1 MAAVLENLSTVP
13 DQDLEEA
20 ATSRPAGRVRAVA
33 PPAGPGRAVVRDWVW
48 VLAPTLML
56 GLVILLLFRNP
67 FLYALTSMPGSQIV
81 QAIVVAFAGGLGL
94 VCAALHRFGTESAL
108 LAQWRHAA
116 SVEARERLLD
126 GWGRP
131 SWVLSLLRAL
141 GARETSVFER
151 QVRLDAE
158 LSALRE
164 RLAGRLTA
172 PNYLAGS
179 LIGLGL
185 VGTFLGLIAT
195 LGDLGRLF
203 DSLLGADRAGMNPTD
218 MFADMVRR
226 LQEPMQGMGTA
237 FVSSLFGLVASL
249 LLGLNALTVARAG
262 SRVADDAAELVRQF
276 EAERSTAQAAEL
288 ESVAAQQRETLA
300 LEMKLRA
307 EEWRRFLDDL
317 VELQARQ
324 EHQAS
329 LWREQIAEMSEN
341 TRTLANA
348 LRDRLRVD
356 RAPARLRLRE
366 DKSAPRR
373 RATHGLESASG
384 TGLDDTA
391 LWKNIGELTAAQGEK
406 LAAELG
412 RISQEQTGLM
422 WNMSQ
427 NLEHLSELLH
437 STLSRQLSLTL
448 TVDPSRKPSS

>member
-1 MAAVLENLSTVP
+1 MAAVLENLSTTP
-13 DQDLEEA
+13 DQDLEEDA
-20 ATSRPAGRVRAVA
+20 AERPAPGGSTAM
-33 PPAGPGRAVVRDWVW
+33 PLSGPRRDLARDWVW
-48 VLAPTLML
+48 VLAPSLML
-56 GLVILLLFRNP
+56 AMAVMWLFRDA
-67 FLYALTSMPGSQIV
+67 FVYALTSMPGSQIV
-81 QAIVVAFAGGLGL
+81 QVIVAAFFGGFAL

-108 LAQWRHAA
+108 LAQWRGAVSA
-116 SVEARERLLD
+116 DARERLLD
-126 GWGRP
+126 GWRRP
-131 SWVLSLLRAL
+131 SWVLPLLRAL

-185 VGTFLGLIAT
+185 VGTFLGLIST

-226 LQEPMQGMGTA
+226 LQEPMRGMGTA

-249 LLGLNALTVARAG
+249 LLGLNALTVARTG

-288 ESVAAQQRETLA
+288 ESVAAQQRETLT

-324 EHQAS
+324 EHQAA
-329 LWREQIAEMSEN
+329 LWREEIAQMSEN

-348 LRDRLRVD
+348 LRERLRVD
-356 RAPARLRLRE
+356 RAPVRLRLRE
-366 DKSAPRR
+366 DKGPVRR
-373 RATHGLESASG
+373 RGARGLESAPV
-384 TGLDDTA
+384 TGLDGTA
-391 LWKNIGELTAAQGEK
+391 LWKNIGELTAVQGEK

-448 TVDPSRKPSS
+448 TVDPSRKSSP

>member
-1 MAAVLENLSTVP
+1 
-13 DQDLEEA
+13 
-20 ATSRPAGRVRAVA
+20 
-33 PPAGPGRAVVRDWVW
+33 
-48 VLAPTLML
+48 
-56 GLVILLLFRNP
+56 
-67 FLYALTSMPGSQIV
+67 
-81 QAIVVAFAGGLGL
+81 
-94 VCAALHRFGTESAL
+94 
-108 LAQWRHAA
+108 
-116 SVEARERLLD
+116 
-126 GWGRP
+126 
-131 SWVLSLLRAL
+131 
-141 GARETSVFER
+141 
-151 QVRLDAE
+151 
-158 LSALRE
+158 
-164 RLAGRLTA
+164 
-172 PNYLAGS
+172 
-179 LIGLGL
+179 
-185 VGTFLGLIAT
+185 LIAT

>member
-195 LGDLGRLF
+195 LGDL
-203 DSLLGADRAGMNPTD
+203 
-218 MFADMVRR
+218 
-226 LQEPMQGMGTA
+226 
-237 FVSSLFGLVASL
+237 
-249 LLGLNALTVARAG
+249 
-262 SRVADDAAELVRQF
+262 
-276 EAERSTAQAAEL
+276 
-288 ESVAAQQRETLA
+288 
-300 LEMKLRA
+300 
-307 EEWRRFLDDL
+307 
-317 VELQARQ
+317 
-324 EHQAS
+324 
-329 LWREQIAEMSEN
+329 
-341 TRTLANA
+341 
-348 LRDRLRVD
+348 
-356 RAPARLRLRE
+356 ARLCQLF
-366 DKSAPRR
+366 PRTCLWP
-373 RATHGLESASG
+373 AVSPC
-384 TGLDDTA
+384 LD
-391 LWKNIGELTAAQGEK
+391 
-406 LAAELG
+406 
-412 RISQEQTGLM
+412 
-422 WNMSQ
+422 
-427 NLEHLSELLH
+427 
-437 STLSRQLSLTL
+437 
-448 TVDPSRKPSS
+448 

>member
-1 MAAVLENLSTVP
+1 MAAVLENLSTTP
-13 DQDLEEA
+13 DQDLEEGA
-20 ATSRPAGRVRAVA
+20 AARPAGVVPPVTPLAGARRAVA
-33 PPAGPGRAVVRDWVW
+33 RDWVW
-48 VLAPTLML
+48 VLAPSVML
-56 GLVILLLFRNP
+56 ALVVMVLFRNA
-67 FLYALTSMPGSQIV
+67 FVYALTSMPGSQIV
-81 QAIVVAFAGGLGL
+81 QVIVVAFAGGLTL

-108 LAQWRHAA
+108 LAQWRSALSA
-116 SVEARERLLD
+116 DARERVLD

-131 SWVLSLLRAL
+131 SWVLPVLRAL
-141 GARETSVFER
+141 GARETSAFER

-185 VGTFLGLIAT
+185 VGTFLGLIST

-226 LQEPMQGMGTA
+226 LQEPMRGMGTA

-249 LLGLNALTVARAG
+249 LLGLNALTVSRTG

-288 ESVAAQQRETLA
+288 ESVAAQQRETLT

-317 VELQARQ
+317 VELQGRQ
-324 EHQAS
+324 EHQAA
-329 LWREQIAEMSEN
+329 LWREEIAQMSEN

-348 LRDRLRVD
+348 LRERLRVD
-356 RAPARLRLRE
+356 RAPVRLRLRE
-366 DKSAPRR
+366 DKVPVRR
-373 RATHGLESASG
+373 RGARGLESGSVTSVDG
-384 TGLDDTA
+384 TA
-391 LWKNIGELTAAQGEK
+391 LWKNIGDLTAAQGEK

-422 WNMSQ
+422 WSMSQ

-448 TVDPSRKPSS
+448 TVDPSRKPPA